1 MTEIDALNQSELDR
15 LFELILAL
23 VVSFGAGQP
32 ETDTNSTYFHL

>member
-1 MTEIDALNQSELDR
+1 MTENDALSKSKLGR

-23 VVSFGAGQP
+23 VVSFGAGLP

>member
-23 VVSFGAGQP
+23 VVSFGAGLP